1 MIIRVLTLMINGTE
15 TDVSG
20 RIISLEDPL
29 EAAFT
34 ELMGIAILKIHRMSL
49 IDASVVESARKAVAA
64 VQDWFDDGYMPD
76 GPKKEN

>member
-34 ELMGIAILKIHRMSL
+34 ELMGIGEPSYHRM
-49 IDASVVESARKAVAA
+49 
-64 VQDWFDDGYMPD
+64 
-76 GPKKEN
+76 N